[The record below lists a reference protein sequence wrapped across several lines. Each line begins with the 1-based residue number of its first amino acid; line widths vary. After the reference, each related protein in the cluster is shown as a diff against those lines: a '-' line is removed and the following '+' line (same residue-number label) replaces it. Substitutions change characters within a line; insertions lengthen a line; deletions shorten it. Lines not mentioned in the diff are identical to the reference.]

1 MNESLQELLKYLK
14 LIYRRR
20 YVFIGVSMLVMTIM
34 IGWSYSQPKQYR
46 AACTFFV
53 QSNVINSLVEGL
65 AVTPKMDEKIR
76 VLKYALSSRGLLER
90 VLQQMNH
97 KIFSKGQQK
106 IESYINGL
114 VKRIEIE
121 VRRNELFVVAI
132 VDSDPVFARDF
143 VNLLVASYIE
153 ESLNEN
159 REETYGAKLFLD
171 EQIAYFRGNLE
182 ASENAIIDFRKKQNV
197 YVTVNEENVIKDL
210 RDYQREVEKNDISLS
225 TLIAQKAQYKEQLKK
240 VPAAIPLFNEQD
252 QDARVLTLEKKVRQL
267 LLTFT
272 ENYPEVIRLKAEIRS
287 LKKARRGGQTET
299 AAASSEMSVV
309 NPVYQDIQQKIFDL
323 EAQISSL
330 KSQNQHLTQILN
342 DREKILRDIPE
353 SQKNLS
359 VLIQERDSNRR
370 VYEELLMRQ
379 SQSDV
384 SKQMEIGDKTTNF
397 RIVDAAFLPKVPTSP
412 NILLLVLMSIAGG
425 LGVGSGSVVLFEK
438 YRDTLVDIEQ
448 LQDFD
453 VAILTTIPTINNPQ
467 QIQMIRQRDK
477 IVFTIS
483 SIYLAGIIGILLR
496 ELYKRFF

>member
-1 MNESLQELLKYLK
+1 M
-14 LIYRRR
+14 
-20 YVFIGVSMLVMTIM
+20 
-34 IGWSYSQPKQYR
+34 
-46 AACTFFV
+46 
-53 QSNVINSLVEGL
+53 
-65 AVTPKMDEKIR
+65 
-76 VLKYALSSRGLLER
+76 
-90 VLQQMNH
+90 
-97 KIFSKGQQK
+97 
-106 IESYINGL
+106 
-114 VKRIEIE
+114 
-121 VRRNELFVVAI
+121 
-132 VDSDPVFARDF
+132 
-143 VNLLVASYIE
+143 
-153 ESLNEN
+153 
-159 REETYGAKLFLD
+159 
-171 EQIAYFRGNLE
+171 
-182 ASENAIIDFRKKQNV
+182 KKN
-197 YVTVNEENVIKDL
+197 
-210 RDYQREVEKNDISLS
+210 
-225 TLIAQKAQYKEQLKK
+225 
-240 VPAAIPLFNEQD
+240 
-252 QDARVLTLEKKVRQL
+252 VRQL

-272 ENYPEVIRLKAEIRS
+272 ENYPEVIRLKAEIMS
-287 LKKARRGGQTET
+287 LKKARRSGQTET
-299 AAASSEMSVV
+299 AAASSDMSVV

-330 KSQNQHLTQILN
+330 ESQNQHLTQILN
-342 DREKILRDIPE
+342 DREKVLRDIPE

-412 NILLLVLMSIAGG
+412 NILLLVLMSIAVG
-425 LGVGSGSVVLFEK
+425 LGAGSGSVVLFEK

-448 LQDFD
+448 LHDFD